1 MSKFITKIQSF
12 TDVITNSSSSVF
24 IMREDDALY
33 YDNMENTSD
42 CVSIVPIDFNW
53 VRDWGHSEVE
63 AVMSVLGLSPEVVT
77 TWVNGKYCSYWEDPD
92 PEAWNTFV
100 DMHEDLIKEKFED
113 LYWVDIE
120 DHFED
125 AWDVTQDAID
135 DSIWYESRH

>member
-1 MSKFITKIQSF
+1 MITKIQSF

-33 YDNMENTSD
+33 YDKLENTSD
-42 CVSIVPIDFNW
+42 CVDIIPLDFNW
-53 VRDWGHSEVE
+53 VKTWGRDEIE
-63 AVMSVLGLSPEVVT
+63 AVMSVLGLSPELVT
-77 TWVNGKYCSYWEDPD
+77 TWVDGKYRGYWEDPD

-100 DMHEDLIKEKFED
+100 DMHEDLIKEKFKD

-125 AWDVTQDAID
+125 AWEVIQDAID

>member
-24 IMREDDALY
+24 IMREDDALR
-33 YDNMENTSD
+33 YDNLENTSD
-42 CVSIVPIDFNW
+42 CISIVPIDFTW
-53 VRDWGHSEVE
+53 VKEWGRGEVE
-63 AVMSVLGLSPEVVT
+63 AVMAILEMSPEVVT

-100 DMHEDLIKEKFED
+100 DMHEDLIKEKFRD

-135 DSIWYESRH
+135 DSLWYDSRH

>member
-24 IMREDDALY
+24 IMREDDALR
-33 YDNMENTSD
+33 YDNMENTSN

-53 VRDWGHSEVE
+53 VKEWGRDEVE
-63 AVMSVLGLSPEVVT
+63 AVMAILEMSPEVVT
-77 TWVNGKYCSYWEDPD
+77 TWVKGKYCSYWEDPD
-92 PEAWNTFV
+92 PEAWHTFV
-100 DMHEDLIKEKFED
+100 DMHEDLIKEKFKD

-120 DHFED
+120 DHFVD

-135 DSIWYESRH
+135 DSLWYDSRH